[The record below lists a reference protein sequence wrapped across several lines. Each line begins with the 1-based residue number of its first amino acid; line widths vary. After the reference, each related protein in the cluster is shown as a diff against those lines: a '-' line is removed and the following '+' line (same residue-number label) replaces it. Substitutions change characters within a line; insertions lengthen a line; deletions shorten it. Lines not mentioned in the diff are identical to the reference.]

1 MNPYEQLQ
9 LNKELEAIVKKRI
22 EIHKKRIKLS
32 EELEQD
38 FDNKDLQNRIIEL
51 EEESQKLKK
60 KSEALQNNF

>member
-9 LNKELEAIVKKRI
+9 LNKEVEAIAKQRI

-38 FDNKDLQNRIIEL
+38 FDNTELQNKIIEL

-60 KSEALQNNF
+60 KSEALQANY